1 MSGPIPF
8 IIRRIIV
15 SIPVLLFVTAGTFF
29 LGRFAPGDPIT
40 VRTGGH
46 ASPEQVQRIRQQL
59 GLNDPIP
66 VQYER
71 YMVALAHGDLGTSYR
86 HPGVPISE
94 LIFPKLLVST
104 QLLMLPTM
112 LIFAIGIPIGIF
124 AAMKQGSWHDPAI
137 IGSLIFVAAI
147 PEIIMIPILQVIFS
161 AKLHWLPVGGWDGI
175 FSPRIILPT
184 IVLTVPAL
192 GGIANLMRNSL
203 LQVMGEDW
211 VRTARAKGLNERVV
225 LARHAAR
232 NAMLPIITGVVY
244 AIVFIFSGDLFVE
257 TLFGIPGFAREAVSS
272 IGSRDYDEFMAIVII
287 GAIALILAN
296 LILDIVYGLVDP
308 RISLEGDRR

>member
-8 IIRRIIV
+8 IIRRILV

-66 VQYER
+66 VQYEH
-71 YMVALAHGDLGTSYR
+71 YMLALTHGDLGTSLR

-104 QLLMLPTM
+104 QLLILPTM
-112 LIFAIGIPIGIF
+112 LIFAVGIPVGVL
-124 AAMKQGSWHDPAI
+124 AARKQGRWQDPAI
-137 IGSLIFVAAI
+137 IGSLIFIAAI
-147 PEIIMIPILQVIFS
+147 PEIIIIPLLQVLF
-161 AKLHWLPVGGWDGI
+161 AVKLKWLPVGGWDGM

-184 IVLTVPAL
+184 LVLTVPAL

-211 VRTARAKGLNERVV
+211 VRTARAKGLQERIV
-225 LARHAAR
+225 LMRHAAR
-232 NAMLPIITGVVY
+232 NAMLPIISGVVY

-257 TLFGIPGFAREAVSS
+257 TLFGIPGFAREAVQS

-296 LILDIVYGLVDP
+296 LILDIVYGIVDP
-308 RISLEGDRR
+308 RISLSGDSK